1 LNIKT
6 KATVYEWF
14 GLKTTRTIF
23 SDLTLKLVA
32 WVSRFVSQ
40 NQPLWFGDLS
50 IKITMVDS

>member
-1 LNIKT
+1 MS
-6 KATVYEWF
+6 TVYEWF
-14 GLKTTRTIF
+14 GLKTIRTIF

-40 NQPLWFGDLS
+40 NQSLCFGDLS

>member
-14 GLKTTRTIF
+14 GLKTTQTIF
-23 SDLTLKLVA
+23 FDLTLKLVA